1 MDIKHQ
7 KKMKTL
13 LMKIL
18 ESNFLFPSLFLC
30 WTFIHKVAESN
41 PKKKKDS
48 TSFFSRVLLSLVVN
62 YTHGRGESKCPG

>member
-41 PKKKKDS
+41 PKKKGFNFLLLQS
-48 TSFFSRVLLSLVVN
+48 T
-62 YTHGRGESKCPG
+62 P